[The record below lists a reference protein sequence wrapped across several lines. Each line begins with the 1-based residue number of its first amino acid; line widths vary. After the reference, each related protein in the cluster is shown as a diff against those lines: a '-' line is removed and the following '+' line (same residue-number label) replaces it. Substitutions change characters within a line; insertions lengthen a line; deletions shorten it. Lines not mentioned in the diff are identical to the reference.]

1 MPGYRDPFGYNNNPG
16 IPQSS
21 AYMHGGVGHGGVSP
35 YGPHGG
41 RVDYGR
47 NEYYYDTPSGGMNA
61 MSPAMGVG
69 GYGNSGRYGANGGG
83 AASASVLEDQLLG
96 TYGGGINRLQT
107 SSMRHSVGSSY
118 GSVGTPSGQ
127 YGASAGYG
135 GGGGPGYGGNANAG
149 GYGPFDYDDLTGY
162 RSPQTNPSGSIGG
175 LPGAGNTGYST
186 FGAFGNNVDLGDR
199 FATRGPFSTA
209 NSGGMNGFGINGL
222 TPQGSAGGSGGGAS
236 PSRYDYGDDGMAS
249 PQFQA
254 SDILRQDTS
263 GLTGYLGGGAPSASN
278 GTGATGNTGSKP
290 NGHPHSGG
298 RGAGAGLGVK
308 DGIHEM
314 TGMFSNLAVGG
325 QKTPISPGS
334 ATGTGSGT
342 SFGTQHG
349 HQHFRGDSGRFS

>member
-1 MPGYRDPFGYNNNPG
+1 M
-16 IPQSS
+16 
-21 AYMHGGVGHGGVSP
+21 P
-35 YGPHGG
+35 YGGMNMNMG
-41 RVDYGR
+41 
-47 NEYYYDTPSGGMNA
+47 GGMNA
-61 MSPAMGVG
+61 MSPAM
-69 GYGNSGRYGANGGG
+69 GYGNSGRYGANGGA

-107 SSMRHSVGSSY
+107 SSMRHGVGSSY

-127 YGASAGYG
+127 YGSGGGYG

-149 GYGPFDYDDLTGY
+149 GYGLGAGHGSLDYDDFGGY
-162 RSPQTNPSGSIGG
+162 RSQPTNASGLIGG
-175 LPGAGNTGYST
+175 PAGAGNTGYSA

-199 FATRGPFSTA
+199 FATRGPFSPT
-209 NSGGMNGFGINGL
+209 NMNGFGINGL

-236 PSRYDYGDDGMAS
+236 PSRYDYGDDGMPS

-263 GLTGYLGGGAPSASN
+263 GLAGYLGGGGGAPSASN
-278 GTGATGNTGSKP
+278 GTGATGNTGGVKP
-290 NGHPHSGG
+290 NGHSHSGP
-298 RGAGAGLGVK
+298 RGAGAGLAVK
-308 DGIHEM
+308 DGMHEM
-314 TGMFSNLAVGG
+314 TGMFGNLAVGG

-334 ATGTGSGT
+334 ATGT